1 MDVWCPSWVCSLNA
15 GCFSDYFLIKQ
26 CSKQH
31 KYQKTNY
38 FYIIHCFVFEI
49 FSTELK
55 LLWLSCSVS
64 EALFTSLGFFKRCH
78 STGNILHLI
87 LERIAKSFQRSLSE
101 CFVQRK
107 KKNKKTAGLSGIETP
122 RLLKATY
129 ILCQPIHGSICGEK
143 RKKKRGKRIHALVCF
158 RFPVERRT
166 WLHYTVWDLF
176 KNASWRS
183 GKAFKHDIRPHKS
196 LLLLLLLDVAAHS
209 NTAAEGWRKHWR
221 NAHQH
226 RARALS
232 WGHTL
237 IQHLACFVC
246 PSLLH
251 PLWV

>member
-1 MDVWCPSWVCSLNA
+1 MLVVFQITFSSSSAVSSINTKRPIIFTLFIVLFLRYSALSWSYYDCHAVSQKLYSLHWV
-15 GCFSDYFLIKQ
+15 FSRGVTALG
-26 CSKQH
+26 
-31 KYQKTNY
+31 T
-38 FYIIHCFVFEI
+38 FYIL
-49 FSTELK
+49 SWKELQK
-55 LLWLSCSVS
+55 ASR
-64 EALFTSLGFFKRCH
+64 EAWVNVLY
-78 STGNILHLI
+78 N
-87 LERIAKSFQRSLSE
+87 
-101 CFVQRK
+101 VK

-143 RKKKRGKRIHALVCF
+143 RKKKRRKRIHALVCF

-209 NTAAEGWRKHWR
+209 NAAAEGWRKHWR

-237 IQHLACFVC
+237 IQHLACFFC